1 GGAPLRVAR
10 AARLTRRR
18 PARRRSPE
26 RGRVRSTRRG
36 AHGTWVFHVE
46 PATARR
52 AASALH
58 AGARCAHGAFVV
70 AVCRGASSTHPAHA
84 PSNHRRYASPDTT
97 HERAAAPSLAKARIV
112 PRGTRRRSAAGP
124 YAVGERLCS
133 TWNNPSE
140 VRGAGSVG
148 RTGSG
153 ETFHVEHPPSDHW
166 PAPRA
171 STPPRWPPSRYSF
184 HVERSEVPDPA
195 ALAVLE
201 TGLRELALPAAL
213 AEPLAAL
220 ACLLA
225 QWAARM
231 NLTGH
236 RSPEAIARR
245 LVLDALAFGQAL
257 GLGEPA
263 SLADLGSGAGFP
275 GLPLAILWPRCRVT
289 LVEARERRHHFQRA
303 AVRTLGLVNAEPRR
317 GRIETLA
324 PEPHQV
330 VVAQALARPEQ
341 AIGLVLP
348 WVAPGGWLVLPLAAG
363 AAPIAPPAPL
373 AHARI
378 AAYQVPAGGP
388 ERSLWAAHRPLDAAP
403 PPVVSTGRPP

>member
-1 GGAPLRVAR
+1 MEHR
-10 AARLTRRR
+10 
-18 PARRRSPE
+18 
-26 RGRVRSTRRG
+26 
-36 AHGTWVFHVE
+36 E
-46 PATARR
+46 P
-52 AASALH
+52 
-58 AGARCAHGAFVV
+58 
-70 AVCRGASSTHPAHA
+70 
-84 PSNHRRYASPDTT
+84 
-97 HERAAAPSLAKARIV
+97 
-112 PRGTRRRSAAGP
+112 
-124 YAVGERLCS
+124 
-133 TWNNPSE
+133 
-140 VRGAGSVG
+140 
-148 RTGSG
+148 
-153 ETFHVEHPPSDHW
+153 
-166 PAPRA
+166 
-171 STPPRWPPSRYSF
+171 
-184 HVERSEVPDPA
+184 PDPA
-195 ALAVLE
+195 ALAALE
-201 TGLRELALPAAL
+201 VGLRELDLPPEL
-213 AEPLAAL
+213 AGRLAAL
-220 ACLLA
+220 AGFLA
-225 QWAARM
+225 KWAARM

-236 RSPEAIARR
+236 RTPEAIARR
-245 LVLDALAFGQAL
+245 LILDALAFGQAL
-257 GLGEPA
+257 ARELGEPA

-341 AIGLVLP
+341 AIGLMLP

-403 PPVVSTGRPP
+403 PPVVSTGRPPPPD